1 LKSIYPRLQRSVITT
16 GIEFGKMGTTNQ
28 NLIEEN
34 YIRFVFGISLK
45 ERWFEKKK
53 YN

>member
-1 LKSIYPRLQRSVITT
+1 
-16 GIEFGKMGTTNQ
+16 MGTTSN
-28 NLIEEN
+28 NLIKEN
-34 YIRFVFGISLK
+34 YIRFVLGISLK